1 MSSGDTK
8 VLLCT
13 LWQRTSARGNEYLSG
28 FVGKARIIAFRGE
41 PTADGTLT
49 WNVYLQPSKE
59 QSEAEGSS
67 WGGTNRPMSSTE
79 SSKNGLPGSAA
90 GFSLGF
96 QRWTPVGRRLLPP
109 QNEPSASLCSLLGWR

>member
-59 QSEAEGSS
+59 QSEAEGSF
-67 WGGTNRPMSSTE
+67 WGGSNRRPT
-79 SSKNGLPGSAA
+79 GV
-90 GFSLGF
+90 
-96 QRWTPVGRRLLPP
+96 QRWKPREKPAADPGKPFFDDSVDDMGR
-109 QNEPSASLCSLLGWR
+109 